1 MLFKKLIYLCYSDI
15 LDTLNNDKNN
25 IKLII
30 DNYYLTFLNY
40 NILLKFLI
48 LSFIFAIVIINIF
61 FIILYFFKFKLN
73 FFSNSTKFLSKFP
86 YLKNIN
92 NFIKANLF
100 LHIQ

>member
-15 LDTLNNDKNN
+15 LDNLNNDKNN
-25 IKLII
+25 THLII
-30 DNYYLTFLNY
+30 NNYYLTFLNY
-40 NILLKFLI
+40 NILLKCII
-48 LSFIFAIVIINIF
+48 LFFIFAAIIVNVLFIIF
-61 FIILYFFKFKLN
+61 FFFKLKLN
-73 FFSNSTKFLSKFP
+73 FFSSSTNLLSKFP